1 MTRFVL
7 DCSMTMAWCFED
19 EAQPRADAV
28 LAHLAD
34 SGALV
39 PALWPLEVA
48 NVLAICERRDRV
60 TAARIDEFVGMLG
73 NLPIR
78 IDDQTAQQGLAR
90 TLSLARTQRITAYD
104 AAYLELALREACPL
118 ATLDVTLSRAA
129 EQLGIAA
136 FLV

>member
-28 LAHLAD
+28 LALLAD
-34 SGALV
+34 REALV
-39 PALWPLEVA
+39 PGLWPLEVA
-48 NVLAICERRDRV
+48 NVLAVCERRNRI

-73 NLPIR
+73 SLPIR
-78 IDDQTAQQGLAR
+78 IDGQTGRQGLDR
-90 TLSLARTQRITAYD
+90 TLALARAEQVTAYD

-118 ATLDVTLSRAA
+118 ATLDATMSRTAA
-129 EQLGIAA
+129 KLGIAGVPA
-136 FLV
+136 

>member
-1 MTRFVL
+1 MPIAGCPLLRFYY
-7 DCSMTMAWCFED
+7 S
-19 EAQPRADAV
+19 AD
-28 LAHLAD
+28 H
-34 SGALV
+34 
-39 PALWPLEVA
+39 LEVA
-48 NVLAICERRDRV
+48 SIYTMPSCEQHISTGV
-60 TAARIDEFVGMLG
+60 TASTLDEFVVVVIA

-90 TLSLARTQRITAYD
+90 TLSLARTQRLTAYD